1 MSKTSATAPTARRYD
16 DAARTKIVDFLKT
29 GKTNREAKEK
39 FGCTAH
45 FAAKLREE
53 AGIAPTAKAGKP
65 AAKAP
70 KAKAPKAK
78 ASKPANLL

>member
-29 GKTNREAKEK
+29 GKTNLEAKAK

-53 AGIAPTAKAGKP
+53 AGIAPTAKA
-65 AAKAP
+65 
-70 KAKAPKAK
+70 PKAK
-78 ASKPANLL
+78 ASKPVAANLL